1 MNDNKN
7 RNMKAKSL
15 VIICLM
21 CSLLCSCFDIKDEGK
36 RPSTPWVP
44 LSQDAEESIVND
56 YVAALDEFARI
67 MPIFGRD
74 TEALWVA
81 DTVHS
86 MAKTVKMSHS
96 LFTKKYATISQ
107 MQNYL
112 GYGMAYRTAITAKAK
127 DAELADYALR
137 IIPHCDSIYT
147 RLKETKFQ
155 NVTLLS
161 LFNILSIQNM
171 QLFTTLTRINNDLE
185 MDKEINYTMYALSVV
200 DSLSR
205 IKDYS
210 DKDIYKIS
218 AIMESTS
225 YFQMICPLLKLFA
238 GSKEKY
244 NSNMVMV
251 DNAALHFD
259 FRSKPL
265 LEDLSAGR
273 KVSVMDDDKFEEWM
287 LDANAHKVKLL
298 KLLTKYVR
306 EWNPNRE

>member
-1 MNDNKN
+1 
-7 RNMKAKSL
+7 MKAKSIL
-15 VIICLM
+15 ILC
-21 CSLLCSCFDIKDEGK
+21 LLCILLSSCFDVKDGGK

-44 LSQDAEESIVND
+44 LSQDAEESIVDD
-56 YVAALDEFARI
+56 YAAALDEFASI
-67 MPIFGRD
+67 MPIFGQD

-81 DTVHS
+81 DTVHA

-127 DAELADYALR
+127 DAELSDYALR

-147 RLKETKFQ
+147 RLRETKFQ

-171 QLFTTLTRINNDLE
+171 QLFTTLTRINNNLE

-205 IKDYS
+205 IEDYS

-244 NSNMVMV
+244 NSNMVLV

-259 FRSKPL
+259 FRSKPMI
-265 LEDLSAGR
+265 EDLGSGK
-273 KVSVMDDDKFEEWM
+273 KVYVMEDAKFEEWM
-287 LDANAHKVKLL
+287 LDATAHKVKLL
-298 KLLTKYVR
+298 KLLTQYVR
-306 EWNPNRE
+306 EYNPKGE